1 MKRLVWVGSSKDDYV
16 AFPAEVQDEMGY
28 ALYQAQIGKTPR
40 QAKALK
46 GLGGGAI
53 ELRVRDIGSNAYRTV
68 YAANL
73 EAAIYVLHVFQKKS
87 TKGIKTSKRD
97 VDMIDRRLRDAR
109 AIDRGRAAEEGN
121 DDAR

>member
-1 MKRLVWVGSSKDDYV
+1 MKLLVWVGASKDDYI

-40 QAKALK
+40 QAKVLK
-46 GLGGGAI
+46 GFGGGVI
-53 ELRVRDIGSNAYRTV
+53 ELRVRDIRSNAYRTV

-73 EAAIYVLHVFQKKS
+73 GAAIYVLHAFQKKS

-97 VDMIDRRLRDAR
+97 IEMIDRRLRDAR
-109 AIDRGRAAEEGN
+109 EIDRARAAEEEN